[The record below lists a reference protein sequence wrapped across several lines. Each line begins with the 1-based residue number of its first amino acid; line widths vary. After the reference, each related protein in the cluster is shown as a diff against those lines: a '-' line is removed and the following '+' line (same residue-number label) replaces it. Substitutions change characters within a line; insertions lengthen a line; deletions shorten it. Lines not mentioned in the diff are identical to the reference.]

1 MATAK
6 KNNKLKMIK
15 LNLGSGSKI
24 KDGYINVDKYDTF
37 KTDIVHDFNNKF
49 DLN

>member
-6 KNNKLKMIK
+6 KNDKLKMIK

-24 KDGYINVDKYDTF
+24 KYGYINVDNYDTF
-37 KTDIVHDFNNKF
+37 
-49 DLN
+49 